1 MRMFSEEVKHTFS
14 NSPLNILQV
23 ADFSEIFF
31 GVYEVEINKRKYPVE
46 KISEH
51 NGNPVVSV
59 PVEIKGKKAN
69 YPFVLTKG
77 NPEIIFNENSDYVE
91 IFENSQN
98 NQNIEE
104 EIIQI
109 EEDVEEIEIP
119 NLENKKQKI
128 LEEIQKAKK
137 KALIASKKEI
147 ERQKSQKIKQIR
159 EEKDLKEK
167 ALKNYLESARENLVG
182 EFTNIS
188 QKIKNELI
196 SENDGRFSE
205 IKDTIDN
212 KIQDLADSLNESL
225 KKDFNNS
232 SKLIDKSIKQLVKDL
247 YENNINPRVDKE
259 LNNIA
264 VEIVEKVSEI
274 DKNLNSKL
282 DKKADISLIEGVE
295 KELDSIR
302 DSNIELNNSLN
313 KGIQKALSRV
323 GNVDKKIID
332 VSEKFERRVEKT
344 EKDIT
349 SYFDEKINLLKEET
363 LDITDEARLY
373 FQNLIQESKNGL
385 LSEIR
390 KIKNEK
396 PVEYILE
403 TKNGKSEV
411 KDWDS
416 IEKDWNKKIHDKIEN
431 VRTDLRKYVAVY
443 ASGGGTN
450 AKQYANGGTMNG
462 SLNVAGQ
469 ILSGGVDLDD
479 IFATKLQ
486 LLNYLPLSGGTM
498 TGDIN
503 FASAGITN
511 VDSITFNTALETVP
525 NTGEIGWNNADGTL
539 DVGLNNNVIVPIGEK
554 EVVYVKAAED
564 IKNGQCVYASDASG
578 GGSGNIIVS
587 LFSAAGVVDELRFLG
602 IATQDIN
609 ANAFGYV
616 ATFGKIKNVSPTN
629 TRGTDDPQYSLPANQ
644 GWVIG
649 TILYVSA
656 TSPGKYTSVPPT
668 PPNKRMPIALV
679 IAENGNQRIIFARAE
694 HGYDLN
700 ELHNVNIVNPQ
711 NNQILTY
718 NKTLSTWNN
727 TSNLNVTSLSATS
740 LSATTIHALSSFVE
754 VIDIKQYELSGFNVK
769 GDATVQGSISATG
782 NLVVDTD
789 TLYVDSVNDRVGIGT
804 ANPSQKLEV
813 VGASSTLYVD
823 CDSGYY
829 PRLFGK
835 STAGTTS
842 LVEFTNGFF
851 INNPSI
857 TVYNTVNTFS
867 LVGHLN
873 VNVGAPTYASILYAS
888 KTSQN
893 VGIGTTTP
901 SYKLDVNGDA
911 NISTSLTV
919 GTSLDVGG
927 HFSAVTKSFLINHPT
942 KPGKKLQ
949 YGVVESDQHSVF
961 VRGISTEDTIVLP
974 EEWEGLVHEDSV
986 TVQLTPVASYQ
997 QLYVVSQNNKQ
1008 VVVGGVTGKYNYTI
1022 YGERKDV
1029 AKLET
1034 EV

>member
-46 KISEH
+46 EVSKY
-51 NGNPVVSV
+51 NGNPVVSIPIV
-59 PVEIKGKKAN
+59 VEGVEQD
-69 YPFVLTKG
+69 YPFVLLRG
-77 NPEIIFNENSDYVE
+77 
-91 IFENSQN
+91 
-98 NQNIEE
+98 EE
-104 EIIQI
+104 EIFFNESNTEIP
-109 EEDVEEIEIP
+109 ESDVEIVEEEVADNEQILIDIQ
-119 NLENKKQKI
+119 NLKKEAIRQAQEELSKNTAI
-128 LEEIQKAKK
+128 LKEQAKREKAK
-137 KALIASKKEI
+137 
-147 ERQKSQKIKQIR
+147 
-159 EEKDLKEK
+159 KEK
-167 ALKNYLESARENLVG
+167 ALKNYLESARENLVE

-450 AKQYANGGTMNG
+450 AKQYANGGVINGDLVITG
-462 SLNVAGQ
+462 SL
-469 ILSGGVDLDD
+469 
-479 IFATKLQ
+479 
-486 LLNYLPLSGGTM
+486 
-498 TGDIN
+498 
-503 FASAGITN
+503 SAGSFSGNSSVIPFYDKKLFKYN
-511 VDSITFNTALETVP
+511 LEV
-525 NTGEIGWNNADGTL
+525 GE
-539 DVGLNNNVIVPIGEK
+539 NNVITFPIQTEYNLIQSSFTLVFSTLTSK
-554 EVVYVKAAED
+554 NTLKLDCVVNNGSVLDTGYAAM
-564 IKNGQCVYASDASG
+564 NSGSDLYSNITSILSSG
-578 GGSGNIIVS
+578 Y
-587 LFSAAGVVDELRFLG
+587 LVV
-602 IATQDIN
+602 TVN
-609 ANAFGYV
+609 ANNICQLTIVGEAIYEPGLDYE
-616 ATFGKIKNVSPTN
+616 
-629 TRGTDDPQYSLPANQ
+629 GTVMIS
-644 GWVIG
+644 
-649 TILYVSA
+649 
-656 TSPGKYTSVPPT
+656 
-668 PPNKRMPIALV
+668 
-679 IAENGNQRIIFARAE
+679 EN
-694 HGYDLN
+694 D
-700 ELHNVNIVNPQ
+700 
-711 NNQILTY
+711 
-718 NKTLSTWNN
+718 
-727 TSNLNVTSLSATS
+727 
-740 LSATTIHALSSFVE
+740 
-754 VIDIKQYELSGFNVK
+754 
-769 GDATVQGSISATG
+769 
-782 NLVVDTD
+782 
-789 TLYVDSVNDRVGIGT
+789 
-804 ANPSQKLEV
+804 
-813 VGASSTLYVD
+813 
-823 CDSGYY
+823 
-829 PRLFGK
+829 
-835 STAGTTS
+835 
-842 LVEFTNGFF
+842 
-851 INNPSI
+851 
-857 TVYNTVNTFS
+857 
-867 LVGHLN
+867 
-873 VNVGAPTYASILYAS
+873 SILVS
-888 KTSQN
+888 EN
-893 VGIGTTTP
+893 
-901 SYKLDVNGDA
+901 
-911 NISTSLTV
+911 
-919 GTSLDVGG
+919 
-927 HFSAVTKSFLINHPT
+927 
-942 KPGKKLQ
+942 
-949 YGVVESDQHSVF
+949 SDIFVF
-961 VRGISTEDTIVLP
+961 E
-974 EEWEGLVHEDSV
+974 
-986 TVQLTPVASYQ
+986 
-997 QLYVVSQNNKQ
+997 N
-1008 VVVGGVTGKYNYTI
+1008 
-1022 YGERKDV
+1022 
-1029 AKLET
+1029 
-1034 EV
+1034 